1 MKKFSNASNKINVIM
16 SIFNAGE
23 RLDGKEISGRIREIG
38 YDVDEGRIREIGYDV
53 DEGNLKMFIY
63 YHMQYQYLMKEKTN
77 GVNKYFAV

>member
-1 MKKFSNASNKINVIM
+1 M

-23 RLDGKEISGRIREIG
+23 RLDGKEIS
-38 YDVDEGRIREIGYDV
+38 GRIREIGYDV

>member
-16 SIFNAGE
+16 SVFE
-23 RLDGKEISGRIREIG
+23 DDEKLDGKQLSKRIR
-38 YDVDEGRIREIGYDV
+38 RLGYDV

-63 YHMQYQYLMKEKTN
+63 YHMQYQYLMKEKSH

>member
-16 SIFNAGE
+16 SVFDDDE
-23 RLDGKEISGRIREIG
+23 RLDGKQLSERIR
-38 YDVDEGRIREIGYDV
+38 RLGYDV

-63 YHMQYQYLMKEKTN
+63 YHMQYQYLMKEKTH

>member
-16 SIFNAGE
+16 SVFDEDE
-23 RLDGKEISGRIREIG
+23 RLDGKQLSKRIR
-38 YDVDEGRIREIGYDV
+38 RLGYDV

-63 YHMQYQYLMKEKTN
+63 YHMQYQYLMKEKVH